1 MHENLF
7 DLGQRILFWCILVQ
21 VVLVFRLDICFRSV
35 PLYLYGAIG
44 GQCYG
49 IVWTSDVLTA
59 VHKNAYLSFSEEN

>member
-1 MHENLF
+1 MHKDLF

-21 VVLVFRLDICFRSV
+21 VVLVFRLDIYFRSV
-35 PLYLYGAIG
+35 PLYLYG

-49 IVWTSDVLTA
+49 IVWTSDVVTA